1 MSWWL
6 LVILYGLA
14 GFGYII
20 VAIYLSFMAKDV
32 GLLLLIVYFWTLVG
46 LLIVFGCFGWLW
58 VVKRWGVL
66 FCLTAN
72 LLVQVICVL
81 FIFVSDSFFLF
92 IISSFGFGGIFMGTI
107 FLVMIIVR

>member
-6 LVILYGLA
+6 LVILYGLV

-20 VAIYLSFMAKDV
+20 VVIYLLFMVKDV
-32 GLLLLIVYFWTLVG
+32 GLLLLIVYFWMLVG

-58 VVKRWGVL
+58 VVKCWGAL
-66 FCLTAN
+66 PCLMVN

-81 FIFVSDSFFLF
+81 FTFVSDLSFLL
-92 IISSFGFGGIFMGTI
+92 IISSFGFGGIFMGMT
-107 FLVMIIVR
+107 FLVMIIVC